1 MTDRRY
7 SQNGGVESLVESVAT
22 NEQVRCKLLKEGD
35 RHLIPRWH
43 RESPLHVWHSIP
55 DWDFKEAYKAELP
68 LWVDRVLKPMVRPTE
83 DRMASATALIA
94 DRWRCLPAGI
104 DALLAK
110 RNIQVLSDPLWAN
123 ARGLYA
129 YAVRK
134 AAAL

>member
-1 MTDRRY
+1 
-7 SQNGGVESLVESVAT
+7 
-22 NEQVRCKLLKEGD
+22 
-35 RHLIPRWH
+35 
-43 RESPLHVWHSIP
+43 
-55 DWDFKEAYKAELP
+55 
-68 LWVDRVLKPMVRPTE
+68 
-83 DRMASATALIA
+83 MASATALVAIGGGA
-94 DRWRCLPAGI
+94 CLPGI

>member
-1 MTDRRY
+1 L
-7 SQNGGVESLVESVAT
+7 SQLPLTSKCGASCSRKAIAS
-22 NEQVRCKLLKEGD
+22 D
-35 RHLIPRWH
+35 SRWH
-43 RESPLHVWHSIP
+43 RESPLHLWHSEP

-94 DRWRCLPAGI
+94 VGGGACLPGI

>member
-1 MTDRRY
+1 
-7 SQNGGVESLVESVAT
+7 
-22 NEQVRCKLLKEGD
+22 LLKEGD
-35 RHLIPRWH
+35 RHLIRAGI
-43 RESPLHVWHSIP
+43 ESRSFTYGTQYP
-55 DWDFKEAYKAELP
+55 DWDFKPAYKAELP

-94 DRWRCLPAGI
+94 IGGGACLPGI

-134 AAAL
+134 AASL